1 MDKRGCVVEWADV
14 INDLEE
20 VKEIRIETGN
30 KKVLLRSEL
39 KGEAGKAFQ
48 AAGVAAPPAAR
59 IIKKNAS
66 A

>member
-1 MDKRGCVVEWADV
+1 M
-14 INDLEE
+14 NDLEA

-30 KKVLLRSEL
+30 KEVLLRSEL

-48 AAGVAAPPAAR
+48 AAGVAMPPAAR